1 MAKVNKDM
9 AKEIE
14 EEIYVYE
21 DVHRKKEEVEL
32 SVSFTFKHGTKPVEA
47 IAEILNLQTFAKQ
60 NNIGKKIKNIEF
72 DMFTKQEEE

>member
-1 MAKVNKDM
+1 MAKVNNVM

-21 DVHRKKEEVEL
+21 DKHRRKEEVEL
-32 SVSFTFKHGTKPVEA
+32 SVSFTFKHGTKPAEA
-47 IAEILNLQTFAKQ
+47 VAEVLNLQTFAKQ
-60 NNIGKKIKNIEF
+60 NNIGKRIKKIEF

>member
-1 MAKVNKDM
+1 MAKVNNVM

-21 DVHRKKEEVEL
+21 DKHRRKEEVEL
-32 SVSFTFKHGTKPVEA
+32 SVSFPFKHGTKPAEA
-47 IAEILNLQTFAKQ
+47 VAEVLNLQTFAKQ
-60 NNIGKKIKNIEF
+60 NNIGKRIKKIEF

>member
-9 AKEIE
+9 AKDIE

-32 SVSFTFKHGTKPVEA
+32 SVSFTFNKPVS
-47 IAEILNLQTFAKQ
+47 LWVVN
-60 NNIGKKIKNIEF
+60 
-72 DMFTKQEEE
+72 TKC